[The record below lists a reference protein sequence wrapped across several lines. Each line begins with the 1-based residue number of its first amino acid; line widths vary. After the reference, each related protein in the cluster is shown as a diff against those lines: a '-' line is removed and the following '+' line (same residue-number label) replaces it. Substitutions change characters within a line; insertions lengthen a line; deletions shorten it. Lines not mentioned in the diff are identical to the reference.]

1 MNKNFA
7 RFLITN
13 FLTSL
18 IVTYAACFILL
29 SIGLK
34 DVLFIGNLFGLYFL
48 VIYGQNIAV
57 EEGYIGNNYER
68 GIFALSYIVLFDIV
82 FIILMPILFNYNIFL
97 PGDYINFVFNGFE
110 FNLMLNSFFYLFI
123 FAFVILILNYILFK
137 SESRI

>member
-18 IVTYAACFILL
+18 IVTYAACFILA

-57 EEGYIGNNYER
+57 EEGYIRNNYER
-68 GIFALSYIVLFDIV
+68 VVFAIIYIALFDLV
-82 FIILMPILFNYNIFL
+82 FIILMPILFNYNLFL

-110 FNLMLNSFFYLFI
+110 FNLMLNSFFYLLI
-123 FAFVILILNYILFK
+123 FAFVILILNHILSK
-137 SESRI
+137 SETRI